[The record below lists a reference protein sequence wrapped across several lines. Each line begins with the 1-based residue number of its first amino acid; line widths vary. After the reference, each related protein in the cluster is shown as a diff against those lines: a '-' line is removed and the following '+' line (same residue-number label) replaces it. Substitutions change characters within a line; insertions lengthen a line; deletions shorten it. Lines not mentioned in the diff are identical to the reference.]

1 MKKHTIRLILFV
13 AALLWLL
20 PGVAYAAEGGSV
32 NPPGWLGGLLAA
44 LALVLAVAL
53 GIGWSRRS

>member
-1 MKKHTIRLILFV
+1 MKKETIRLILSV

-20 PGVAYAAEGGSV
+20 PGVAYAAEGAGV
-32 NPPGWLGGLLAA
+32 NPPGWVGGFLAA

-53 GIGWSRRS
+53 GIVWSRRS